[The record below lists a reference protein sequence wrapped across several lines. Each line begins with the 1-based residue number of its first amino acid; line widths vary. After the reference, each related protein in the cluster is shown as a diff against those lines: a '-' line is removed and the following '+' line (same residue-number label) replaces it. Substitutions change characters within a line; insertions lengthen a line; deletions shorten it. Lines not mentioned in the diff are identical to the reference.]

1 MKNILLA
8 VVGLS
13 PQVVTETLY
22 ALHQQGRRVDAIHL
36 ITTREGKE
44 AVLASILSPRDGYY
58 RRYLAEYGIDPA
70 TIAFGFENVH
80 TVMDDLGNEIGDI
93 ESEEENEWLLR
104 RCLELTFRFTADPDT
119 AVFFSIAG
127 GRKTMS
133 ACLML
138 AAELYGR
145 PQDRVYHVLVSPE
158 FESSRDFFY
167 PPQESVAVELWDR
180 NNQSYR
186 KETRYVRVNLVPIP
200 FVSIRNQLAG
210 DLLREPKDPATLM
223 MNLVRE
229 EPVRLTIDLPAGK
242 VIYRGRE
249 LDMMPA
255 RLALYTFFALRK
267 KECQRLAGPSEH
279 EPSRTFPRPEREKIG
294 KNTSDIV
301 SCRGCAECYLDF
313 QGISDRQR
321 EITELYRKA
330 AADREL
336 TEMSDSGI
344 LGLTAENFNSYKGK
358 IRKNLERG
366 FGAQDAARLAI
377 VSVGRRPDT
386 RYGLGIDREKIRV
399 VF

>member
-22 ALHQQGRRVDAIHL
+22 ALHQQGRRVDAIHI
-36 ITTREGKE
+36 ITTRQGKE
-44 AVLASILSPRDGYY
+44 MIHSRLLAPGDGFYH
-58 RRYLAEYGIDPA
+58 RYMADHGIDPA
-70 TIAFGFENVH
+70 TIAFGSDHVHAVADEN
-80 TVMDDLGNEIGDI
+80 GIEIDDI
-93 ESEEENEWLLR
+93 ENEEENERLIR
-104 RCLELTFRFTADPDT
+104 YCLEITFRFTADPET

-158 FESSRDFFY
+158 FESNRDFYY
-167 PPQESVAVELWDR
+167 PPRESIPIELRDR
-180 NNQSYR
+180 NNQPYF
-186 KETRYVRVNLVPIP
+186 KETRYARINLIPIP
-200 FVSIRNQLAG
+200 LLSVRGRLTG

-223 MNLVRE
+223 MNLIRE
-229 EPVRLTIDLPAGK
+229 EPFLLTVDLAAGK
-242 VIYRGRE
+242 LICRKRE

-255 RLALYTFFALRK
+255 RLALYAFFALRK
-267 KECQRLAGPSEH
+267 RECQRLAGPSEH
-279 EPSRTFPRPEREKIG
+279 EPSRTFPHPEREKTG
-294 KNTSDIV
+294 KNTGDIV
-301 SCRGCAECYLDF
+301 SCRGCTECYLDF

-330 AADREL
+330 AAGREL

-377 VSVGRRPDT
+377 ISVGRRPDT
-386 RYGLGIDREKIRV
+386 RYCLAIDRGKIRV

>member
-44 AVLASILSPRDGYY
+44 AVLASILSPRDGHY

-70 TIAFGFENVH
+70 TIAFGFETVH

-104 RCLELTFRFTADPDT
+104 RCLELTFCFTADPDT

-167 PPQESVAVELWDR
+167 PPRESVAVELWDR
-180 NNQSYR
+180 NNQPYL
-186 KETRYVRVNLVPIP
+186 KETRYARVNLVPIP
-200 FVSIRNQLAG
+200 FVSIRDRLAG

-223 MNLVRE
+223 MNLIRE

-267 KECQRLAGPSEH
+267 KDCPQLAAPE
-279 EPSRTFPRPEREKIG
+279 EPAARIPLSKTEEGNSAGSAAAR
-294 KNTSDIV
+294 IV
-301 SCRGCAECYLDF
+301 CRSCAECYLDF
-313 QGISDRQR
+313 PGITGRQR
-321 EITELYRKA
+321 EISELYRKA
-330 AADREL
+330 ASGRAFS
-336 TEMSDSGI
+336 EMSDTGI
-344 LGLTAENFNSYKGK
+344 LGLNAENFNSYKGK
-358 IRKNLERG
+358 IRKDFERG
-366 FGAQDAARLAI
+366 FGAYAAARLA
-377 VSVGRRPDT
+377 VAAVGRRPDT
-386 RYGLGIDREKIRV
+386 RYGLGIDRDKIRV